1 VPRKK
6 KKSKKVP
13 RRKKKKGK
21 EIAVFIIMALAL
33 AGAIYYYFKIRP
45 VDYTNFSQRIDGVV
59 NEELVELGVTP
70 KDIVKIYR
78 EEKKKDNVSWVAVT
92 KEVQVS
98 RGINMED
105 YRKSL
110 TDSLRQIGAE
120 LYEVELSDK
129 GDLLSMKV
137 GKRSLVMQNL
147 LLRYPFAKYRVSIVI
162 DDLGQRKDQVKNFLR
177 LDIPLNFAIIPL
189 LPYSTLLARELN
201 NSGYETILHLPMEP
215 EDYPRTDP
223 GQGALLVSMGSSQIE
238 STILRDLNT
247 VPGVSGVSNHEG
259 SRFTA
264 NREKM
269 KEALSVLKREGL
281 YFFDSNT
288 SRHSVGEEVARELG
302 MLALSNQI
310 FLDTKDEYKSIC
322 RQLEKL
328 RRRVFKSGTGIAI
341 GHVHRKF
348 TSDALA
354 EYIPKFK
361 QDGIEFVSLSELL
374 KKQ

>member
-1 VPRKK
+1 MPRKK

-374 KKQ
+374 K

>member
-1 VPRKK
+1 MPRKK
-6 KKSKKVP
+6 RKSKKVSG
-13 RRKKKKGK
+13 RKKKKGK
-21 EIAVFIIMALAL
+21 KIAIFVVITLAL
-33 AGAIYYYFKIRP
+33 AGALYYYFKIRP

-59 NEELVELGVTP
+59 NEQLVELGVTS

-78 EEKKKDNVSWVAVT
+78 EEKKKDNVSWVSVT

-105 YRKSL
+105 YKKSL

-120 LYEVELSDK
+120 LYEAELSDK
-129 GDLLSMKV
+129 GDLLTMKI

-147 LLRYPFAKYRVSIVI
+147 LLRYPLAKYKVSIVI
-162 DDLGQRKDQVKNFLR
+162 DDLGQRKDLVKNFLR
-177 LDIPLNFAIIPL
+177 LDIPLNFAILPQ
-189 LPYSTLLARELN
+189 LPYSTLLAKELK

-215 EDYPRTDP
+215 EDYPHTDP

-238 STILRDLNT
+238 RIILRNLKT

-288 SRHSVGEEVARELG
+288 SPRSVGEEVAKELG
-302 MLALSNQI
+302 MSALSNQI
-310 FLDTKDEYKSIC
+310 FLDTKDEYRSIC

-328 RRRVFKSGTGIAI
+328 RRRILKSGTGIAI
-341 GHVHRKF
+341 GHVQRKF

-354 EYIPKFK
+354 EYIPRFRE
-361 QDGIEFVSLSELL
+361 DGIEFVSLSELL
-374 KKQ
+374 RKQ

>member
-13 RRKKKKGK
+13 RKKKKSK
-21 EIAVFIIMALAL
+21 KIAVFIIITLAL
-33 AGAIYYYFKIRP
+33 AGALYYYFKIRP
-45 VDYTNFSQRIDGVV
+45 VDYTNFSQQIDAVV
-59 NEELVELGVTP
+59 NEELVKLGVTP
-70 KDIVKIYR
+70 KDLIKIYR
-78 EEKKKDNVSWVAVT
+78 EEKKKDNVSWVSVT

-98 RGINMED
+98 REIDMEG
-105 YRKSL
+105 YQKSL
-110 TDSLRQIGAE
+110 ADSLRQIRAE

-129 GDLLSMKV
+129 GDLLSMKI

-147 LLRYPFAKYRVSIVI
+147 LLRYPLAKYRVSIII
-162 DDLGQRKDQVKNFLR
+162 DDLGQRKDLVRNFLR
-177 LDIPLNFAIIPL
+177 LDIPLNFAILPQ
-189 LPYSTLLARELN
+189 LPYSTLLARELK

-215 EDYPRTDP
+215 EGYPETDP
-223 GQGALLVSMGSSQIE
+223 GLGALLVSMGSSQIE
-238 STILRDLNT
+238 STILKDLKT

-259 SRFTA
+259 SRFTS

-281 YFFDSNT
+281 FFFDSNT

-302 MLALSNQI
+302 MPALSNQV
-310 FLDTKDEYKSIC
+310 FLDTKDEYKAIC

-328 RRRVFKSGTGIAI
+328 RRRVLKSGTGIAI
-341 GHVHRKF
+341 GHVQRKF

-361 QDGIEFVSLSELL
+361 EDGIEFVSLSELL
-374 KKQ
+374 K

>member
-1 VPRKK
+1 MPRKK
-6 KKSKKVP
+6 KKSKNRFGK
-13 RRKKKKGK
+13 KKKKGRK
-21 EIAVFIIMALAL
+21 ISVFIVLAL
-33 AGAIYYYFKIRP
+33 VLAAALYYYFQIRP

-70 KDIVKIYR
+70 KDIIKIYR
-78 EEKKKDNVSWVAVT
+78 EEKKKNNVSWVAVT
-92 KEVQVS
+92 KEVEVS
-98 RGINMED
+98 REINMED
-105 YRKSL
+105 YKKVL
-110 TDSLRQIGAE
+110 ADSLRRIGAE

-129 GDLLSMKV
+129 GDLLSMKA

-147 LLRYPFAKYRVSIVI
+147 LLRYPFARYKVSIVI
-162 DDLGQRKDQVKNFLR
+162 DDLGQRKDQVKKFLR

-223 GQGALLVSMGSSQIE
+223 GKGALLVSMGSSQIE
-238 STILRDLNT
+238 STILRNLNT

-269 KEALSVLKREGL
+269 KEALSVLKKEGL

-288 SRHSVGEEVARELG
+288 SRRSVGEEVARELG
-302 MLALSNQI
+302 MPALSNQI

-328 RRRVFKSGTGIAI
+328 RRRVLQSGTGIAI

-354 EYIPKFK
+354 EYIAKFK

-374 KKQ
+374 QKR